1 MKFLAQAYQNADA
14 FSGSELE
21 NLEGLLHL
29 MAAHPGFQAY
39 KEASYKLLE
48 LSPDSHAADVACG
61 LGFDL
66 PHLKALV
73 PRGSVTGFDL
83 SAKFLASAK
92 ARIQAAA
99 GGTDASIHFLQS
111 DIKALDADTGAF
123 DAVRIDRS
131 LQHIPEPEVAIAEM
145 LRIVRPGGIICAAEP
160 DWGSF
165 VIASSTPEI
174 ATKVAAVY
182 ACALVNPRIGRDL
195 VDLIGTQTE
204 LTHHSVHSLLFKSLA
219 DLNRMCVLGDI
230 TARSVEAGVITSSE
244 NARFWQDLEER
255 DRAGRCFANLNI
267 HLVSG
272 RKP

>member
-14 FSGSELE
+14 FSGAELE
-21 NLEGLLHL
+21 NLESLLHL

-39 KEASYKLLE
+39 KETSYKLLE
-48 LSPDSHAADVACG
+48 LSPASHVADVACG

-92 ARIQAAA
+92 ERIQAAA
-99 GGTDASIHFLQS
+99 GGADASIHFQQS
-111 DIKALDADTGAF
+111 DIKALAAETGAF

-131 LQHIPEPEVAIAEM
+131 LQHIPEPGVAIAEM
-145 LRIVRPGGIICAAEP
+145 LRIVRPGGMICAAEP

-165 VIASSTPEI
+165 VIASSHPEI
-174 ATKVAAVY
+174 ATKIAAVY

-195 VDLIGTQTE
+195 LDLIGAQTV
-204 LTHHSVHSLLFKSLA
+204 LTHHSVHSLLFKTLA
-219 DLNRMCVLGDI
+219 DLNHMCVLGDI
-230 TARSVEAGVITSSE
+230 AARSVEAGVITPSE
-244 NARFWQDLEER
+244 NAMFWQDLEER
-255 DRAGRCFANLNI
+255 DRAGRCFANLDI